1 MQKAGKRTGIEE
13 RVTRRARRNQIRDV
27 ILLSAYVAI
36 GTSMMIMTP
45 NAMRLL
51 KQVEKVV
58 GPSPRLK
65 RRVSQKYSELIAQG
79 IFKRTHSSNGSRVE
93 LTDKGIDLAEELAL
107 KDELRPE
114 RQRKWDY
121 KWRIIMFDIP
131 EKFKKGRDALAKKM
145 KDMEIYPMQKSVY
158 VCPFHCKDEIDFV
171 SEVFGVRKFVH
182 YVIAGDLGESEELKL
197 KMFYKLE

>member
-1 MQKAGKRTGIEE
+1 MIKRIKAKSKIKS
-13 RVTRRARRNQIRDV
+13 IRDP
-27 ILLSAYVAI
+27 Y
-36 GTSMMIMTP
+36 
-45 NAMRLL
+45 
-51 KQVEKVV
+51 K
-58 GPSPRLK
+58 
-65 RRVSQKYSELIAQG
+65 
-79 IFKRTHSSNGSRVE
+79 
-93 LTDKGIDLAEELAL
+93 KGELAKEILMGLIKGGIIVSSFALPNMPLVL
-107 KDELRPE
+107 KMFKANDYRDRYRITRIMKKLKNKKLLDIYEKEGKERIEITEKGKKRIVRYQIDELKLNRPK
-114 RQRKWDY
+114 KWDGQ
-121 KWRIIMFDIP
+121 WRIIMFDIP

>member
-1 MQKAGKRTGIEE
+1 MIKKIKAKSKIKSIRDPYKKGELAKEILMGLIKGGIIVSSFALPNMPLVLKMFKANDYRDRYRITRIMKKLKNKKLLDIYEKEGEE
-13 RVTRRARRNQIRDV
+13 RIEITEKGKKRIVRYQI
-27 ILLSAYVAI
+27 
-36 GTSMMIMTP
+36 
-45 NAMRLL
+45 
-51 KQVEKVV
+51 
-58 GPSPRLK
+58 
-65 RRVSQKYSELIAQG
+65 
-79 IFKRTHSSNGSRVE
+79 
-93 LTDKGIDLAEELAL
+93 
-107 KDELRPE
+107 DELKLNRPK
-114 RQRKWDY
+114 KWDGQ
-121 KWRIIMFDIP
+121 WRIIMFDIP

>member
-1 MQKAGKRTGIEE
+1 MIKRIKAKSKIKSIRDPYKKGELAKEILMGLIKGGIIVSSFALPNMPLVLKMFKANDYRDRYRITRIMKKLKNKKLLDIYEKEGEE
-13 RVTRRARRNQIRDV
+13 RIEITEKGKKRIVRYQI
-27 ILLSAYVAI
+27 
-36 GTSMMIMTP
+36 
-45 NAMRLL
+45 
-51 KQVEKVV
+51 
-58 GPSPRLK
+58 
-65 RRVSQKYSELIAQG
+65 
-79 IFKRTHSSNGSRVE
+79 
-93 LTDKGIDLAEELAL
+93 
-107 KDELRPE
+107 DELKLNRPK
-114 RQRKWDY
+114 KWDGQ
-121 KWRIIMFDIP
+121 WRIIMFDIP